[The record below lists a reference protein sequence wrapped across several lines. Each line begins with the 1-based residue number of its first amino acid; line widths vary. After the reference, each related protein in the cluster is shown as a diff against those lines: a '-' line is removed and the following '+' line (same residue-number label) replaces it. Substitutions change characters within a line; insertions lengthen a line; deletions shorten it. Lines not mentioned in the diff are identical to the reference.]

1 MVTRRVGTERGEKS
15 FMTKKDHKM
24 MVETPELKTLCI
36 SCLSY
41 KGHHS
46 RCPQC
51 GYDERQYKEHPL
63 YLKPRTLLKNQYV
76 IGNSLG
82 QGGFGIT
89 YIGQDLWLQ
98 KKVAIKEYLPAALAT
113 RDVFTSTI
121 IPLKKQQKTFNN
133 GLQLFIDEARNLAKF
148 DHPNIVRVINF
159 FEENQTGYMVMDYL
173 EGLSPVEILNQ
184 AGGRLPVDEALA
196 IILPILDALAE
207 IHAQHIYHRD
217 ISLQNIRILKSGVP
231 ILVDFGAARHIVGE
245 QSHTLDLVLKH
256 GYSPL
261 EQYSGKGKMGPWTD
275 IYACGASLYL
285 LITGTLPP
293 AATDRFCE
301 DSLIAPTS
309 RRVEIETTVNDAI
322 MRALAIKF
330 EERFQTVQEF
340 QAALL
345 GSGPALTPSTSP
357 PMPTQSRPQY
367 DRRKGKRKTVA
378 MIAASVLFLL
388 MLSGGVLFS
397 FQQQNAHPVKLL
409 FEQAQAQWASDKLMK
424 PAGDNAY
431 ETYQEILEMAPNNA
445 QAKAGLLKIAEHY
458 QHLARVAQQK
468 GNLEESFQRVQ
479 QGLQV
484 MPTHT
489 GLQAYEQ
496 SLRQQIAEQQHALA
510 RAAQVKQL
518 LSKAA
523 QHLAMSQFEAAYATY
538 QDVFAIEPDNQLARA
553 KVQQVAE
560 KYVQLAQAQKGSL
573 SSRLSVVN
581 KGLALFPTH
590 RGLLALKQALNDE
603 KLARQRELEAKQAR
617 QRALEAKQARQ
628 RALEA
633 KQARQR
639 ALEAKRARQRELEAK
654 RAQQRQIEKWLKKA
668 EIQLN
673 ALRLTTPSGNNAYET
688 YQKILSIAP
697 DNRQA
702 QAGLRKIA
710 DQYEQLAHIKRD
722 NLRKN
727 LALIEKGLKILPT
740 HAGLR
745 ALRQTVIQQ
754 MQRVQPQPK
763 PLGEGR
769 EGIPRPRV
777 IVHPRP
783 NSGKIADKSKPRVT
797 THPRSNS
804 VPQRSTPPSQATS
817 SLPPRRVVV
826 VHPRPKP
833 LPQERKDT
841 PPLQEKPP
849 AADSTVP
856 ILLAR
861 ARQQFEAA
869 QFEAAIQ
876 TYRNVLRIAPGNVQA
891 ITGLQQMAYHYEQLA
906 RFQNEQGHL
915 QEGLSLVKKGLAAY
929 PTQSLLAL
937 QEEIIRRLNEKTLP
951 EAEPPRLIFTPSF

>member
-1 MVTRRVGTERGEKS
+1 
-15 FMTKKDHKM
+15 M

-36 SCLSY
+36 SCLQY
-41 KGHHS
+41 KGHRS
-46 RCPQC
+46 LCLQC
-51 GYDERQYKEHPL
+51 GYDERKYKEHPL

-76 IGNSLG
+76 IGIPLG

-121 IPLKKQQKTFNN
+121 IPLKKQENTFNK
-133 GLQLFIDEARNLAKF
+133 GLQFFIDEARNLAKF

-173 EGLSPVEILNQ
+173 EGLSPVDILTQ

-207 IHAQHIYHRD
+207 VHAQHIYHRD

-245 QSHTLDLVLKH
+245 QSCTLDLVLKH

-275 IYACGASLYL
+275 IYAGGASLYL

-309 RRVEIETTVNDAI
+309 LCVEIGTIVNDAI

-340 QAALL
+340 KAALL
-345 GSGPALTPSTSP
+345 GSEAALLPSTLSALP
-357 PMPTQSRPQY
+357 PVPTQSRPQY

-388 MLSGGVLFS
+388 MLSGGLLFS

-431 ETYQEILEMAPNNA
+431 ETYHEILEMAPNNA
-445 QAKAGLLKIAEHY
+445 QAKAGLLKMAEHY
-458 QHLARVAQQK
+458 QHLARVAQKK
-468 GNLEESFQRVQ
+468 GNLEESFHMIQ

-484 MPTHT
+484 MPTHR

-496 SLRQQIAEQQHALA
+496 SLRQQIAQQQQALA

-518 LSKAA
+518 LSQAA
-523 QHLAMSQFEAAYATY
+523 QHLAMSQLEAAYATY
-538 QDVFAIEPDNQLARA
+538 QEVFAIEPDNQSARA

-560 KYVQLAQAQKGSL
+560 KYVQLARTQKGSL
-573 SSRLSVVN
+573 SSRLSFIN
-581 KGLALFPTH
+581 KGLALFPNH

-603 KLARQRELEAKQAR
+603 KLARQRELEAKRAR
-617 QRALEAKQARQ
+617 QRELEAKRARQ
-628 RALEA
+628 RELEA
-633 KQARQR
+633 KRARQRELEAKRARQR

-654 RAQQRQIEKWLKKA
+654 RAQQRQIEKLLRKA
-668 EIQLN
+668 EIQLK

-688 YQKILSIAP
+688 YQNILSMAP
-697 DNRQA
+697 DNGQA

-722 NLRKN
+722 DLRKN

-740 HAGLR
+740 HAGLK
-745 ALRQTVIQQ
+745 ALRQTLIQK
-754 MQRVQPQPK
+754 MQRVQPRPNS
-763 PLGEGR
+763 LGEGR
-769 EGIPRPRV
+769 EGISRPRV
-777 IVHPRP
+777 IIHPHP
-783 NSGKIADKSKPRVT
+783 NSQETADKSKPRVT
-797 THPRSNS
+797 AQPRSNP
-804 VPQRSTPPSQATS
+804 VPQRSTLPPQATS
-817 SLPPRRVVV
+817 SLPPRRIVV
-826 VHPRPKP
+826 VHPRPKL
-833 LPQERKDT
+833 LPQERRDT
-841 PPLQEKPP
+841 PPPQEKPP
-849 AADSTVP
+849 AADSTVQN
-856 ILLAR
+856 LLAL
-861 ARQQFEAA
+861 ARQHFEAA

-906 RFQNEQGHL
+906 RFQNKQGHL
-915 QEGLSLVKKGLAAY
+915 QKGLSLVKKGLAAY
-929 PTQSLLAL
+929 STQSLLAL
-937 QEEIIRRLNEKTLP
+937 QGEIIRRLNEKTLP
-951 EAEPPRLIFTPSF
+951 DAEPPRLIFTPSF